1 MRVLVTGGSGFIG
14 THLMSLIMKNNVEIM
29 NLDIAEPKVRSHG
42 NYYKLCDITDMDSVL
57 AAFNSFQ
64 PSHVVHLAAR
74 TDTDGSSL
82 EDYVVNSLGTK
93 VILESVKRTQSVQ
106 SVVVTST
113 QFVHRPGDLP
123 RNDQDFDPH
132 TIYGESK
139 VIAERLTRDAGLDG
153 RWTIVR
159 PTNIWGPWHPRYPK
173 EFWRILQRGLYLH
186 PSGPP
191 VIRSYGYVENVA
203 NQLFEILLAP
213 SSRVSERV
221 IYVGDA
227 PIDLY
232 EWVNAFSIELTGRP
246 VRVAPRSFLRLL
258 GWAGDLASGL
268 GLRAPIT
275 SSRFRSMTQD
285 YLTPMDGTFE
295 LLGKP
300 AITLSEGVATTVNW
314 LRRQGQS

>member
-159 PTNIWGPWHPRYPK
+159 PTNIWG
-173 EFWRILQRGLYLH
+173 
-186 PSGPP
+186 S
-191 VIRSYGYVENVA
+191 
-203 NQLFEILLAP
+203 LA
-213 SSRVSERV
+213 SALSERV
-221 IYVGDA
+221 LEDSSTRTVSSSERT
-227 PIDLY
+227 PC
-232 EWVNAFSIELTGRP
+232 N
-246 VRVAPRSFLRLL
+246 SFLRIC
-258 GWAGDLASGL
+258 GECCESDL
-268 GLRAPIT
+268 
-275 SSRFRSMTQD
+275 
-285 YLTPMDGTFE
+285 
-295 LLGKP
+295 
-300 AITLSEGVATTVNW
+300 
-314 LRRQGQS
+314 